1 MDKDIALRLALEA
14 LEKSLPRLA
23 PYGEQDWLDSKE
35 AITAIKAAL
44 SGEAQTRSVVKDE
57 PVAHSIVAGA
67 LFDFMGWLT
76 SREKRLILSSVDEAS
91 PAVEAITEFAKKRNL
106 SLKYAEVGYWMEF
119 LSTPPQQ
126 EAKYEPVAIK
136 WEKDADKECRYN
148 NWVGMTPFGRI
159 LITWKGWKEW
169 HDACVDEFPGGFEAY
184 GLPDDVKAACE
195 VEYLRR
201 LYTTPPQ
208 RKPLTDEEIGDEFV
222 RFQVGGMFTPFLYAV
237 RAIEAALLEK
247 QK

>member
-1 MDKDIALRLALEA
+1 MMTQTEALRLALEA
-14 LEKSLPRLA
+14 LERIDL
-23 PYGEQDWLDSKE
+23 WLKARYQIGLVGAELE

-44 SGEAQTRSVVKDE
+44 
-57 PVAHSIVAGA
+57 
-67 LFDFMGWLT
+67 
-76 SREKRLILSSVDEAS
+76 
-91 PAVEAITEFAKKRNL
+91 
-106 SLKYAEVGYWMEF
+106 
-119 LSTPPQQ
+119 
-126 EAKYEPVAIK
+126 EAKDEPVAIK

-208 RKPLTDEEIGDEFV
+208 RKPLTDDEITLIIADCASSH
-222 RFQVGGMFTPFLYAV
+222 QHTDIHLA
-237 RAIEAALLEK
+237 RAIEQAHGITG
-247 QK
+247 

>member
-1 MDKDIALRLALEA
+1 MDKDTALRLALEV
-14 LEKSLPRLA
+14 LESCWEIGMPNAWQK
-23 PYGEQDWLDSKE
+23 KE
-35 AITAIKAAL
+35 DAITAIKAAL
-44 SGEAQTRSVVKDE
+44 EAKDE
-57 PVAHSIVAGA
+57 PAPVAKNEG
-67 LFDFMGWLT
+67 G
-76 SREKRLILSSVDEAS
+76 R
-91 PAVEAITEFAKKRNL
+91 IT
-106 SLKYAEVGYWMEF
+106 WMIEDWPQNC
-119 LSTPPQQ
+119 LLYTHLPQQ

-208 RKPLTDEEIGDEFV
+208 RKPLTELEAETLFDNCGGKWNGDHWVIKDADLHDF
-222 RFQVGGMFTPFLYAV
+222 A
-237 RAIEAALLEK
+237 RAIEANLNIKGE
-247 QK
+247 

>member
-1 MDKDIALRLALEA
+1 MVDK
-14 LEKSLPRLA
+14 
-23 PYGEQDWLDSKE
+23 

-44 SGEAQTRSVVKDE
+44 EAKDE
-57 PVAHSIVAGA
+57 PAPVAKNEG
-67 LFDFMGWLT
+67 G
-76 SREKRLILSSVDEAS
+76 R
-91 PAVEAITEFAKKRNL
+91 IT
-106 SLKYAEVGYWMEF
+106 WMIEDWPQNC
-119 LSTPPQQ
+119 LLYTHLPQQ

-237 RAIEAALLEK
+237 RAIEAAHGIKGEA
-247 QK
+247 

>member
-1 MDKDIALRLALEA
+1 MTQTEALRLALEA
-14 LEKSLPRLA
+14 LSTSMYPQPRQLN
-23 PYGEQDWLDSKE
+23 
-35 AITAIKAAL
+35 AIAAIKSAL
-44 SGEAQTRSVVKDE
+44 EAKDE
-57 PVAHSIVAGA
+57 P
-67 LFDFMGWLT
+67 FDDGYCQACEGELCT
-76 SREKRLILSSVDEAS
+76 
-91 PAVEAITEFAKKRNL
+91 AKKGCVALDN
-106 SLKYAEVGYWMEF
+106 
-119 LSTPPQQ
+119 PQPQ
-126 EAKYEPVAIK
+126 AKDEPVAIK

-208 RKPLTDEEIGDEFV
+208 RKPLTDAQSE
-222 RFQVGGMFTPFLYAV
+222 RLYRNIEPSRQQDARSLAAFKRLLRV
-237 RAIEAALLEK
+237 IEAAHGIK
-247 QK
+247 GKA